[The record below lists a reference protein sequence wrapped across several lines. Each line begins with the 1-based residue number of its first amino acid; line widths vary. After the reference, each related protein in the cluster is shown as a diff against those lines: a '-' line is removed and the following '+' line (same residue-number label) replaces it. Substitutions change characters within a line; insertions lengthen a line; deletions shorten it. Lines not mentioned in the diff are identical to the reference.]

1 MKFGLF
7 EHMDDSGVP
16 LGQQFENR
24 LSLLEACDRYGFYA
38 YHLAE
43 HHGTP
48 LGLAPSPGLFLAAV
62 AQRTKR
68 LRFGPL
74 AYSLPLYHPIRLIE
88 EICMLDQMSG
98 GRFELGVGRGVSPFE
113 VGFYGVNPADGSRQ
127 FPEALRVIKQGLTSD
142 ELSFNGE
149 FYNFEKVPMV
159 LKPVQRPHPPL
170 WYGVLTT
177 VFSVNG
183 RIVRRCRA
191 ITPRHGA
198 VRRRSFAAYWAAL
211 EKAHIVTLLPPDPAR
226 AIIERYRL
234 EWKKFGREDGAL
246 PLMGISRHVVRAE
259 TTAAAVRIAER
270 AYRPWLRHMELLWVR
285 GGTKLPLGLPPEIGP
300 LLAARAAFAGTVSEF
315 RNFLQDQ
322 IRSTGASYFVCD
334 VAFGDLAPE
343 ESMQTIKLLGEDVI
357 PHFAS

>member
-16 LGQQFENR
+16 LGRQFESR

-113 VGFYGVNPADGSRQ
+113 VGFFGVNPADGSRQ
-127 FPEALRVIKQGLTSD
+127 FPEALRLIKQGLTSD
-142 ELSFNGE
+142 ELSFSGE
-149 FYNFEKVPMV
+149 FYNFHKVPMV
-159 LKPVQRPHPPL
+159 LKPVQRPYPPL
-170 WYGVLTT
+170 WYGVVATE
-177 VFSVNG
+177 G
-183 RIVRRCRA
+183 
-191 ITPRHGA
+191 
-198 VRRRSFAAYWAAL
+198 AYWAAV
-211 EKAHIVTLLPPDPAR
+211 EAANIVTLVPPDPAR
-226 AIIERYRL
+226 AIIEKYAV
-234 EWKKFGREDGAL
+234 EWKKLGRSDSEL
-246 PLMGISRHVVRAE
+246 PLMGISRHVVLAE
-259 TTAAAVRIAER
+259 TTAAAVAIAER

-285 GGTKLPLGLPPEIGP
+285 NGSKLPLGLPAEIGP
-300 LLAARAAFAGTVSEF
+300 LFAARAAFAGTVSDF
-315 RNFLQDQ
+315 KNFMQDQ

-334 VAFGDLAPE
+334 VAFGDLTPE
-343 ESMQTIKLLGEDVI
+343 ESMQTIRLLGEEVI
-357 PHFAS
+357 PHFTD